1 MKHPPI
7 GASGSFLSTFILF
20 VRGLSINTRA
30 LETPSYP
37 QMRDKGDNER
47 VAA

>member
-7 GASGSFLSTFILF
+7 EASGSFLSTFILF
-20 VRGLSINTRA
+20 VRGLSINTPA
-30 LETPSYP
+30 LETSSYP
-37 QMRDKGDNER
+37 KITDGGDDES